1 MGINSAMHPVA
12 LQLKL
17 GVEWFFLST
26 FPSILDYEIVFL
38 TASLMSAP
46 PCRDVVIEIE
56 DTKPLLASKV
66 GFRTDHFI
74 FQASKH
80 LMNQS
85 ISHLMLLK

>member
-1 MGINSAMHPVA
+1 
-12 LQLKL
+12 
-17 GVEWFFLST
+17 
-26 FPSILDYEIVFL
+26 
-38 TASLMSAP
+38 MSAP